1 MPSNLVKTKSDEKI
15 WSRSKAKAEEQGQS
29 ENYAY
34 ITSIFMDMKKGKKTA
49 YEVIRTLVAK
59 KLSKEEKD
67 NILESLADLEHQQW
81 EQFAKSKVDEVS
93 PETAARWKKLFIPYD
108 DLPEEEKAKDRP
120 FARKTMKVL
129 EDYDLI

>member
-15 WSRSKAKAEEQGQS
+15 WSRAKAKAEEQGQS

-59 KLSKEEKD
+59 TLSKEEKD
-67 NILESLADLEHQQW
+67 KLLEDLSSTEHLQW
-81 EQFAKSKVDEVS
+81 EGWARSKIDYV
-93 PETAARWKKLFIPYD
+93 PTETAERWKKLFVPYD